1 MPREKQKVLG
11 IHISHLT
18 SASPGKL
25 LRNAESWAH
34 LKGIDS
40 ESVFQTALV
49 GGGVISLGTLITPGH
64 YPSRSANLMVTKWL
78 TASEHLARYLQDTNT
93 NALHVYICPLRP
105 MVLLTF
111 GCPELLWT

>member
-49 GGGVISLGTLITPGH
+49 GGGSFP
-64 YPSRSANLMVTKWL
+64 W
-78 TASEHLARYLQDTNT
+78 
-93 NALHVYICPLRP
+93 AL
-105 MVLLTF
+105 
-111 GCPELLWT
+111 

>member
-49 GGGVISLGTLITPGH
+49 GGGGHFPGH
-64 YPSRSANLMVTKWL
+64 FNHPRALSKQVSKLNGDEMAHSFRAFSKIPSRYQHKCSSRVYMSSA
-78 TASEHLARYLQDTNT
+78 AHG
-93 NALHVYICPLRP
+93 PLDVWVP
-105 MVLLTF
+105 
-111 GCPELLWT
+111 